1 MRCLGLLG
9 VALLASLWLT
19 AAVASPVSVR
29 DASGYQVELKQPA
42 RRIVSL
48 SPHITE
54 QLFAIGA
61 GELIVGT
68 VEWSDYP
75 EAARDIPQVGSSS
88 AINYEIVTRLD
99 PDLVLAWR
107 SGNGDQVV
115 ARLRAL
121 GFVVHVQE
129 PERLEDMP
137 RELVQLG
144 VLVGHEDQAAVVV
157 DDFNTRIVALREA
170 YSGRPV
176 VQVFQQIWGQPLI
189 TLNGDHLASD
199 ILRLCGGHNI
209 FADAATLVV
218 NTSLEAVLLR
228 DPELIIVTESGSDLS
243 ASLRAWQKWPS
254 IRAVANGQV
263 TAIDP
268 DLLQRHGPRIAAGAE
283 QVCEAVERARRA
295 RRDD

>member
-1 MRCLGLLG
+1 MRSLGLLG
-9 VALLASLWLT
+9 VVLLASLSLT

-29 DASGYQVELKQPA
+29 DASGYQVDLKQPA
-42 RRIVSL
+42 KRIVSL

-75 EAARDIPQVGSSS
+75 EAARNVPRVGSSS
-88 AINYEIVTRLD
+88 AINYEIVMRLD

-129 PERLEDMP
+129 PERLEDIP
-137 RELVQLG
+137 RELSQLG

-157 DDFNTRIVALREA
+157 DDFNTRIAALRETYA
-170 YSGRPV
+170 ERPV

-199 ILRLCGGHNI
+199 IIRLCGGHNI

-228 DPELIIVTESGSDLS
+228 DPELIIVTESDSDLT
-243 ASLRAWQKWPS
+243 ASLRAWQKWPG

-268 DLLQRHGPRIAAGAE
+268 DLLQRHGPRIAGGAE

-295 RRDD
+295 RRDG

>member
-1 MRCLGLLG
+1 MRSLGLLG
-9 VALLASLWLT
+9 VVLLASLSLT

-29 DASGYQVELKQPA
+29 DASGYQVDLKQPA
-42 RRIVSL
+42 KRIVSL

-75 EAARDIPQVGSSS
+75 EAARNVPRVGSSS
-88 AINYEIVTRLD
+88 AINYEIVMRLD

-129 PERLEDMP
+129 PERLEDIP
-137 RELVQLG
+137 RELSQLG

-157 DDFNTRIVALREA
+157 DDFNTRIAALRETYA
-170 YSGRPV
+170 ERPV

-199 ILRLCGGHNI
+199 IIRLCGGHNI

-228 DPELIIVTESGSDLS
+228 DPELIIVTESDSDLT
-243 ASLRAWQKWPS
+243 ASLRAWQKWPG

-268 DLLQRHGPRIAAGAE
+268 DLLQRHGPRIADGAE
-283 QVCEAVERARRA
+283 QVCEAIERARRA
-295 RRDD
+295 RREG

>member
-1 MRCLGLLG
+1 MRSLGLLG
-9 VALLASLWLT
+9 VVLLASLSLT

-29 DASGYQVELKQPA
+29 DASGYQVDLKQPA
-42 RRIVSL
+42 KRIVSL

-75 EAARDIPQVGSSS
+75 EAARNVPRVGSSS
-88 AINYEIVTRLD
+88 AINYEIVMRLD

-129 PERLEDMP
+129 PERLEDIP
-137 RELVQLG
+137 RELSQLG

-157 DDFNTRIVALREA
+157 DDFNTRIAALRETYA
-170 YSGRPV
+170 ERPV

-199 ILRLCGGHNI
+199 IIRLCGGHNI

-218 NTSLEAVLLR
+218 NTSLEVVLLR
-228 DPELIIVTESGSDLS
+228 DPELIIVTESDSDLT
-243 ASLRAWQKWPS
+243 ASLRAWQKWPG

-268 DLLQRHGPRIAAGAE
+268 DLLQRHGPRIADGAE
-283 QVCEAVERARRA
+283 QVCEAIERARRA
-295 RRDD
+295 RREG

>member
-1 MRCLGLLG
+1 
-9 VALLASLWLT
+9 
-19 AAVASPVSVR
+19 VR
-29 DASGYQVELKQPA
+29 DASGYQVDLKQPA
-42 RRIVSL
+42 KRIVSL

-75 EAARDIPQVGSSS
+75 EAARNVPRVGSSS
-88 AINYEIVTRLD
+88 AINYEIVMRLD

-129 PERLEDMP
+129 PERLEDIP
-137 RELVQLG
+137 RELSQLG

-157 DDFNTRIVALREA
+157 DDFNTRIAALRETYA
-170 YSGRPV
+170 ERPV

-199 ILRLCGGHNI
+199 IIRLCGGHNI

-228 DPELIIVTESGSDLS
+228 DPELIIVTESDSDLT
-243 ASLRAWQKWPS
+243 ASLRAWQKRPG

-268 DLLQRHGPRIAAGAE
+268 DLLQRHGPRIADGAE
-283 QVCEAVERARRA
+283 QVCEAIERARRA
-295 RRDD
+295 RREG